1 MAVSVNGRRSTPI
14 GGNCASVTAKMC
26 SVKGLDRYVEVR
38 AYGAEKTRAVSG
50 GADSFRLVQTRSVR
64 GLAVSVMVSH
74 VVEATLI
81 TNQVLAASV

>member
-1 MAVSVNGRRSTPI
+1 M
-14 GGNCASVTAKMC
+14 
-26 SVKGLDRYVEVR
+26 EVR